1 MRDGWNRADGGRL
14 PDGSLYIGH
23 HTGRN
28 TPPKNKSRK
37 FHGMLQGMYRSFLV
51 VVVVSSPL
59 HHHHHHHHHHYQFLL
74 QPLRKKKRK
83 GEKESSQSCAFMHH
97 FHHRFWPM
105 I

>member
-59 HHHHHHHHHHYQFLL
+59 HHHHHHHYQFLL